1 MPDFELEN
9 IYDGPVFGI
18 DEAGRGPL
26 AGPVVA
32 ACVHIPK
39 SAYSLPFLSNI
50 QDSKL
55 LTLEKREALYAEIT
69 SHCQWA
75 VIEVSPQNIDRLNI
89 HHATLLAMQKS
100 CLRMAKPA
108 LMALIDGK
116 FTPELPCPARAV
128 VGGDG
133 KSLSIAAASIVAK
146 VTRDRIMSTLHKDHG
161 HYSWH
166 TNVGYGTKVHKD
178 AIDQYGITPHHRKS
192 FAPVKNFL
200 AYGTTRQPL
209 QTAG

>member
-1 MPDFELEN
+1 M
-9 IYDGPVFGI
+9 
-18 DEAGRGPL
+18 
-26 AGPVVA
+26 
-32 ACVHIPK
+32 
-39 SAYSLPFLSNI
+39 
-50 QDSKL
+50 
-55 LTLEKREALYAEIT
+55 
-69 SHCQWA
+69 
-75 VIEVSPQNIDRLNI
+75 
-89 HHATLLAMQKS
+89 
-100 CLRMAKPA
+100 
-108 LMALIDGK
+108 
-116 FTPELPCPARAV
+116 